1 MTGVASEDQHQ
12 RPGREK
18 VRTAELL
25 IIIVYRRFHGYTVAQ
40 CWNIL
45 VSSRQSALPVALLN
59 RTTRIVKNDPSL
71 TNVICAVPQRQ
82 AVRFRGR
89 ALANARLVV
98 EGTWWQVPATLDS
111 SHVSK
116 LMMDYVRTRFSPET
130 IRAVDIGR
138 HLHKDIFEDMVQGLA
153 SHSPLLATSNE

>member
-1 MTGVASEDQHQ
+1 M
-12 RPGREK
+12 
-18 VRTAELL
+18 
-25 IIIVYRRFHGYTVAQ
+25 
-40 CWNIL
+40 
-45 VSSRQSALPVALLN
+45 ALLN
-59 RTTRIVKNDPSL
+59 RTARFVKNDPSL

-82 AVRFRGR
+82 VVRFRGR

-153 SHSPLLATSNE
+153 SHCPLLATSNE